1 MRLKKETIFKKN
13 SKACSQKRG
22 VTVTIS
28 KENEKKPKI
37 QNIACLKLLYKIKIL
52 KVTNGKL
59 L

>member
-13 SKACSQKRG
+13 SKASSQKRG
-22 VTVTIS
+22 ITITIS

-52 KVTNGKL
+52 
-59 L
+59 